1 MLPIER
7 NTTKTTKH
15 SRQCKKHACK
25 KKRKSKN
32 HTQTRFIFK
41 ASFLDYF
48 LFQGYFSVKFIIYSQ
63 TQRRQA
69 NHPLVYRQQPKS

>member
-1 MLPIER
+1 MPV
-7 NTTKTTKH
+7 
-15 SRQCKKHACK
+15 K
-25 KKRKSKN
+25 KKKSKN

-63 TQRRQA
+63 TQKQTGQSSSGLPTA
-69 NHPLVYRQQPKS
+69 AKELNAVTV